1 MDNTYFLSQ
10 SSSLTLVIII
20 SLIFAVLGI
29 YHSKKFHG
37 ISNYLTANRNIELF
51 SLTTSL
57 VASALGA
64 WILFGPVAAAT
75 WGGIGAVIGYALG
88 TAFPMIFLIY
98 FGKKIRLEFPKG
110 SSLIEFMRKKFGK
123 SLFKLILLMTIFY
136 MFIFLCAEVTAV
148 AVLINYLSGTDLWI
162 TALIVLLATLT
173 YTLYGGLRASI
184 FTDNIQMIV
193 IGFLLLILI
202 LIIGSST
209 GDNFSFA
216 LIKEKNPQLLSSSY
230 IPSYTAGLTFFI
242 AVAATNLFHQGN
254 WQRVY
259 AAKDYY
265 TLKSA
270 LIISFFIIV
279 PIVFLMGFVG
289 MVSFSIDPSARAD
302 LGFFTLL
309 LKEQTEMLSLIIVI
323 LGLALTISTVDTLVN
338 AISSLFVV
346 DGKAT
351 FNLDKKT
358 DYLKISKYF
367 IIFLSLIAFGV
378 ASKGFDILYL
388 FLLADLFCCAFVFT
402 GSFEDGTVF
411 DTNVGKDKPL
421 VFQIGMKEVIPGF
434 EQGIVGA
441 NKGSKRKIKIP
452 SMLAYGEKGAGELIP
467 PNSNLI
473 FEFKILDVLSPN
485 YEKIDSEKLENLINE
500 NAVALDI
507 RLDNQ
512 WKKTGVIKG
521 SFQETAFDINGKF
534 NVYLMDKVRALAGAE
549 SQGIELIFISH
560 DGKTA
565 EILGNAFA
573 EDLGFTNVYV
583 LDGGIQSWIKSNKP
597 LVSYN

>member
-1 MDNTYFLSQ
+1 MDKTYFISQ
-10 SSSLTLVIII
+10 STSLIFVIII
-20 SLIFAVLGI
+20 SLIFAILGL
-29 YHSKKFHG
+29 YYSQKFQG
-37 ISNYLTANRNIELF
+37 INNYLTANRNIGLF

-64 WILFGPVAAAT
+64 WVLFGPAAAST

-98 FGKKIRLEFPKG
+98 LGEKIRKEFPKG

-148 AVLINYLSGTDLWI
+148 AVLINFISGTELWI

-193 IGFLLLILI
+193 IVVLLLISVAY
-202 LIIGSST
+202 IISFT
-209 GDNFSFA
+209 GNEFSFA
-216 LIKEKNPQLLSSSY
+216 FVKEKNPQLLSWSY
-230 IPSYTAGLTFFI
+230 VPSYTAGLTFFI

-259 AAKDYY
+259 AAKDQK
-265 TLKSA
+265 TLKKG

-279 PIVFLMGFVG
+279 PIVFFTGFAG
-289 MVSFSIDPSARAD
+289 MVSFSIDPANRPD

-309 LKEQTEMLSLIIVI
+309 LKEQTELLSLIIVI

-351 FNLDKKT
+351 FNFDKKI
-358 DYLKISKYF
+358 DYLKLSKYF
-367 IIFLSLIAFGV
+367 IIFLSLIAFFI
-378 ASKGFDILYL
+378 ASRGFDILYL

-402 GSFEDGTVF
+402 VFYSFY
-411 DTNVGKDKPL
+411 NKD
-421 VFQIGMKEVIPGF
+421 
-434 EQGIVGA
+434 
-441 NKGSKRKIKIP
+441 
-452 SMLAYGEKGAGELIP
+452 
-467 PNSNLI
+467 
-473 FEFKILDVLSPN
+473 
-485 YEKIDSEKLENLINE
+485 INE
-500 NAVALDI
+500 
-507 RLDNQ
+507 
-512 WKKTGVIKG
+512 
-521 SFQETAFDINGKF
+521 
-534 NVYLMDKVRALAGAE
+534 
-549 SQGIELIFISH
+549 
-560 DGKTA
+560 KTA
-565 EILGNAFA
+565 YISILIGLIGGFLMFPFPDFSKSLLVGVLLPIEIFKPFIL
-573 EDLGFTNVYV
+573 
-583 LDGGIQSWIKSNKP
+583 QSLLFLSFIIATFLPMVILKIIK
-597 LVSYN
+597 V